1 MASNCTPS
9 KSFFMMKLTTPPIA
23 SDPYAADAPPVS
35 TSTRSTIAAGI
46 WFRSGAADAVVTPPY
61 GMRRPSTS
69 TSVRGEPRPRRLT
82 VAVPVAPFE
91 TLAFCAA
98 KACGSWLIEVFDS
111 RHALH
116 RDVIRRDL
124 RDRAG
129 GLEIRLTRC
138 ANR

>member
-46 WFRSGAADAVVTPPY
+46 WLRSAAADAEVMPPY

-82 VAVPVAPFE
+82 VAVPVAPLRDAGVLRGE
-91 TLAFCAA
+91 GLRQ
-98 KACGSWLIEVFDS
+98 LVDQVFDS

-116 RDVIRRDL
+116 GDVRRRDL
-124 RDRAG
+124 GDRAR